1 MAAKVHTSESTLVG
15 SGHHQQECTFNPT
28 VEGPERVALCTSN
41 KEGFGSNEASAA
53 SEAPAKLGTTGALD
67 MRLKT
72 MEEGLHDTCGTPAVF
87 ASAEEEGN
95 IAVGNVPIAI
105 AMADKGAVKL
115 PFESYSCV
123 LGYDLGSIHFSHSC
137 PEANP
142 NYLAINSATMS
153 LARAWRRSGGVLKV
167 LLGIVPIVACVSGL
181 GFWAMAFATLAMS
194 DYPQGWM
201 VGLGVLGFVFVTTL
215 FPARTSAGRQSA
227 VTIGMCAVRS
237 ECRRL
242 NALPSPCHWTLHTDI
257 VSIPYNGRKGR
268 KCVRQETRYTLCVA
282 LQCSSLESE
291 VSGEKTMN

>member
-1 MAAKVHTSESTLVG
+1 MASKVDTSESTLVG
-15 SGHHQQECTFNPT
+15 SGQHHQECTFNPT
-28 VEGPERVALCTSN
+28 VEGPERVAVCTSN
-41 KEGFGSNEASAA
+41 TEAFGSNEASAA

-67 MRLKT
+67 MSLKT
-72 MEEGLHDTCGTPAVF
+72 MEEGLHDTCGAPAVF
-87 ASAEEEGN
+87 TCAEEEGN
-95 IAVGNVPIAI
+95 IGVGNVPTAL
-105 AMADKGAVKL
+105 AMADHCAVEL
-115 PFESYSCV
+115 PLEGYSCV

-137 PEANP
+137 PEDNP

-167 LLGIVPIVACVSGL
+167 LLGIVPIVACASGL

-194 DYPQGWM
+194 DYPPGWM
-201 VGLGVLGFVFVTTL
+201 VALGVLFFLFITTL
-215 FPARTSAGRQSA
+215 FPAMDRAGRQSA

-257 VSIPYNGRKGR
+257 VSIHYNGRKGR
-268 KCVRQETRYTLCVA
+268 KCVRQETRYTLCVT

-291 VSGEKTMN
+291 FPEEKTMN